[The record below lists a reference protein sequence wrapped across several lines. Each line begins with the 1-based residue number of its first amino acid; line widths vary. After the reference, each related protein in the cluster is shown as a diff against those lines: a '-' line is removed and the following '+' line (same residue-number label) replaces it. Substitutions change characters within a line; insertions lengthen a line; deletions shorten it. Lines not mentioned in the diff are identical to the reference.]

1 MTTIVS
7 LKSAVAA
14 AAIGVVSTLGA
25 FAPTAADAQTELR
38 LHTFVPPGHIIVRE
52 IIEPLAADIA
62 ELTGGELTMTVY
74 PSMQLG
80 GKAPDLIRQ
89 AQDGTVDLVFTLP
102 GYTSP
107 VFPRTQMIELPGLR
121 PDGTS
126 TTELMWDLLE
136 GGYFGPE
143 YDGLKVAALWAADD
157 AGLYTRDKPIR
168 SLADV
173 EGMLLRSPSA
183 AQAAQIEKMGA
194 TPVAMPIPQ
203 LYPQLE
209 RGVIDGAMVPFTT
222 ILDFRMHEV
231 ANYFTITGPLFG
243 RSQFL
248 IVMNEDSYNGL
259 SAEHQAV
266 LDGLFGKDLSQKATD
281 AYLDR
286 AAESIQFVRDA
297 ADKEVI
303 ELTEAQQSEISDA
316 LAPIYDE
323 WLASMEEQGIDGQA
337 MLDAAGV
344 GSMN

>member
-1 MTTIVS
+1 MTISTTF
-7 LKSAVAA
+7 KSAIAVAA
-14 AAIGVVSTLGA
+14 IGAASVFGA
-25 FAPTAADAQTELR
+25 LAPTSASAQTELR

-52 IIEPLAADIA
+52 IIMPLAEDIA
-62 ELTGGELTMTVY
+62 ERSGGELTLTVY

-80 GKAPDLIRQ
+80 GKPPDLIRQ
-89 AQDGTVDLVFTLP
+89 AQDGTVDMVFTLP

-143 YDGLKVAALWAADD
+143 YDGLKVVALWAADD

-183 AQAAQIEKMGA
+183 AQAAQIEKMGG

-222 ILDFRMHEV
+222 ILDFKMHEV

-248 IVMNEDSYNGL
+248 IVMNENSYNGL
-259 SAEHQAV
+259 SAEHQAL
-266 LDGLFGKDLSQKATD
+266 LDDLFGEALSQKATD
-281 AYLDR
+281 AYLAR

-297 ADKEVI
+297 GDKEVI
-303 ELTEAQQSEISDA
+303 ELTQAQQDEIDVV
-316 LAPIYDE
+316 LRPIYDE
-323 WLASMEEQGIDGQA
+323 WLASMKEQGIDGQA

-344 GSMN
+344 NLSN

>member
-1 MTTIVS
+1 MTKLLS
-7 LKSAVAA
+7 LRGAVAA
-14 AAIGVVSTLGA
+14 AAIGVAGTFGAIAPSTA
-25 FAPTAADAQTELR
+25 EAQTELR

-62 ELTGGELTMTVY
+62 EQSGGDLTLTIY

-89 AQDGTVDLVFTLP
+89 AQDGTVDMVFTLP

-136 GGYFGPE
+136 GGYFDPE
-143 YDGLKVAALWAADD
+143 YEGLKVVALWAADD

-173 EGMLLRSPSA
+173 QGMLLRSPSA
-183 AQAAQIEKMGA
+183 AQARQIEKMGA
-194 TPVAMPIPQ
+194 TPVALPIPE

-248 IVMNEDSYNGL
+248 IAMNENSYNGL
-259 SAEHQAV
+259 SAEHQAI
-266 LDGLFGKDLSQKATD
+266 LDGLFGEALSQKATD

-297 ADKEVI
+297 EGKEVI
-303 ELTEAQQSEISDA
+303 ELTQAQQDEIMDA
-316 LAPIYDE
+316 LRPIYGE
-323 WLASMEEQGIDGQA
+323 WLTSMAEQGIDGQA

-344 GSMN
+344 NLSN

>member
-1 MTTIVS
+1 MTPT
-7 LKSAVAA
+7 LNFKTTVAA
-14 AAIGVVSTLGA
+14 AALGVSALFG
-25 FAPTAADAQTELR
+25 FAPTEAQAQTELR
-38 LHTFVPPGHIIVRE
+38 LHTFVPPSHIIVRE

-62 ELTGGELTMTVY
+62 EATGGEVTLTIY

-89 AQDGTVDLVFTLP
+89 AQDGTVDMVFTLP

-121 PDGTS
+121 EDGTS

-136 GGYFGPE
+136 GGHFDPE
-143 YDGLKVAALWAADD
+143 YDGLKVVALWAADD

-168 SLADV
+168 TPADIP
-173 EGMLLRSPSA
+173 GMLLRSPSA
-183 AQAAQIEKMGA
+183 AQARQIEVMGA
-194 TPVAMPIPQ
+194 TPVALPIPE

-231 ANYFTITGPLFG
+231 ANFFTITGPLFG
-243 RSQFL
+243 RSQFV
-248 IVMNEDSYNGL
+248 IVMNEDSYNNL
-259 SAEHQAV
+259 SEDHQAA
-266 LDGLFGKDLSQKATD
+266 LDGLFGEALSQKATD
-281 AYLDR
+281 AYLAR

-297 ADKEVI
+297 DDKEVI
-303 ELTEAQQSEISDA
+303 EFTEEQQAEIRAQ
-316 LAPIYDE
+316 LRPIYDE

-344 GSMN
+344 NLSN

>member
-1 MTTIVS
+1 MTIPMTF
-7 LKSAVAA
+7 KTAVAA
-14 AAIGVVSTLGA
+14 AAIGVTSALGL
-25 FAPTAADAQTELR
+25 FAPIAAQAQTELR

-52 IIEPLAADIA
+52 ILEPLAADI
-62 ELTGGELTMTVY
+62 EEQSGGELTMTIY

-80 GKAPDLIRQ
+80 GKSPDLIRQ
-89 AQDGTVDLVFTLP
+89 AQDGTVDMVFTLP

-107 VFPRTQMIELPGLR
+107 LFPRTQMIELPGLR
-121 PDGTS
+121 ADGTS
-126 TTELMWDLLE
+126 TTALMWDLLE
-136 GGYFGPE
+136 GGYFDPE
-143 YDGLKVAALWAADD
+143 YDGLKVIALWAADD

-183 AQAAQIEKMGA
+183 AQARQIEKMGA

-231 ANYFTITGPLFG
+231 ANYFTVTGPLFG

-248 IVMNEDSYNGL
+248 VVMNEDSYNSL
-259 SAEHQAV
+259 SPEHQA
-266 LDGLFGKDLSQKATD
+266 LIDELSGEALSQKATD
-281 AYLDR
+281 AYLAR
-286 AAESIQFVRDA
+286 AAESVEFVRAA

-303 ELTEAQQSEISDA
+303 EFTEAQMDEVRAA

-323 WLASMEEQGIDGQA
+323 WLATMAEQGIDGQA
-337 MLDAAGV
+337 MLDAAGM
-344 GSMN
+344 GSM